1 MPASRWRST
10 VPCSRSLTT
19 PDLCT
24 TSAPCAC
31 QACGHAQCLG
41 FHDDNLAPTHR
52 RPCIVS
58 QTIQGRRF
66 FVADRKSLPESTAV
80 SLSLVHRVPAA
91 GTSSASGRYFEC
103 QRPVLRVPAA
113 GTSSASGWY
122 FECQRLAIRL
132 PRAGNSITSGW
143 QFDYQRLAIR
153 LPAADNSITK
163 GWQFDHQG
171 LAVFS

>member
-10 VPCSRSLTT
+10 ALCNRSLTT

-31 QACGHAQCLG
+31 QACGPAQCLG

-66 FVADRKSLPESTAV
+66 FVADRKSLPESTTA
-80 SLSLVHRVPAA
+80 LSLAHRVPAA

-113 GTSSASGWY
+113 GNSITKGWQFDY
-122 FECQRLAIRL
+122 QRPAIRV
-132 PRAGNSITSGW
+132 PAAGNSITSGW
-143 QFDYQRLAIR
+143 QFDYQGLAIR
-153 LPAADNSITK
+153 LPRAGAYS
-163 GWQFDHQG
+163 
-171 LAVFS
+171 